1 MVSSAEDIKAY
12 DIAEICK
19 KALTVYAEHSEQD
32 DIIEE
37 LNEYD
42 NAFYKSKDAICE
54 LCVKYAKENKKYFE
68 L

>member
-1 MVSSAEDIKAY
+1 MTPLSSN
-12 DIAEICK
+12 
-19 KALTVYAEHSEQD
+19 
-32 DIIEE
+32 IIEG

-54 LCVKYAKENKKYFE
+54 RCVKYAKENKVFFK